1 MFKKLLKITILLAIS
16 LSTVFA
22 SSELFMKKKIQ
33 IEDGFRGMGWDP
45 DLYKIWIGTRHD
57 ANIDSKYKIRK
68 KTSKGTQK
76 QYIPGLPTIPSA
88 PKTVSTPSSSYNES
102 YIVYIYIDSSY
113 DNPSVKNSMEKMI
126 KADIWPSLNHCDDC
140 VQFETL
146 DFYRR
151 GSKKG
156 ENPSSEAGLT
166 AAEDAAKALEARLIE
181 LQDAN
186 IALERTNELNQYQIE
201 EQEKTLLEQ
210 EFADLEEQLKELQN
224 QSFEKEDKL
233 EDMKSFR
240 MSYLEEQYKMQMM
253 FKDSLL
259 SRYGQKLDNIY
270 DRKEGCLDKRADNYD
285 PDANAACENCC
296 SYPEGSVLSIAGCM
310 DPDALNYNKR
320 FTKDC
325 EDCCR
330 YLGCMD
336 PDALNYNSLATE
348 EGSCEY
354 QESNLMMI
362 ILIVLVS
369 ILIVLSTVAILGNKK
384 KVVYLK
390 PKEDS
395 SQGGEK
401 SVPAAP
407 VPAPAP
413 APAPVAVQ
421 TSAPLDEGVLQA
433 EIQSQR
439 QSAIAMSAG
448 QKEGA
453 TQILKDWLDESKKDE
468 ENSEE

>member
-1 MFKKLLKITILLAIS
+1 MFKKLLKITILLTIS
-16 LSTVFA
+16 LSTLFA

-45 DLYKIWIGTRHD
+45 DLYKIWIGTRDD

-68 KTSKGTQK
+68 KKSKASQK

-113 DNPSVKNSMEKMI
+113 DTPSVKNSMEKII
-126 KADIWPSLNHCDDC
+126 KADIWPSLNHCEDC
-140 VQFETL
+140 VQFEAL
-146 DFYRR
+146 DFYKR
-151 GSKKG
+151 GNKKDG
-156 ENPSSEAGLT
+156 FESSDMGLT
-166 AAEDAAKALEARLIE
+166 AAEDAAKALEAKLVE

-201 EQEKTLLEQ
+201 EQQKELLEQ
-210 EFADLEEQLKELQN
+210 EFSDLEEQLKELQN
-224 QSFEKEDKL
+224 QSKEKEDKI
-233 EDMKSFR
+233 ENMKSFR

-310 DPDALNYNKR
+310 DPEALNYNKR

-325 EDCCR
+325 GDCCR

-336 PDALNYNSLATE
+336 PEALNYNSLATE
-348 EGSCEY
+348 AGSCEY

-362 ILIVLVS
+362 ILIILIS
-369 ILIVLSTVAILGNKK
+369 ILIILSIVAILGNKK

-390 PKEDS
+390 PKESNQKSD
-395 SQGGEK
+395 EK
-401 SVPAAP
+401 SAPLEQAPAQ
-407 VPAPAP
+407 APAP
-413 APAPVAVQ
+413 PAVTQ
-421 TSAPLDEGVLQA
+421 TAAPLDEGVLQA

>member
-1 MFKKLLKITILLAIS
+1 MFKKLLKITILLTIS
-16 LSTVFA
+16 VSTIFA
-22 SSELFMKKKIQ
+22 SSELFMRKKIQ
-33 IEDGFRGMGWDP
+33 IEDGFRGMGLDP
-45 DLYKIWIGTRHD
+45 QLYKIWIGTRDD

-68 KTSKGTQK
+68 KNSKKESK

-88 PKTVSTPSSSYNES
+88 PKTVSTPSNSYNEDF
-102 YIVYIYIDSSY
+102 IVYIYIDSSY
-113 DNPSVKNSMEKMI
+113 DNASIKNSMEKMI
-126 KADIWPSLNHCDDC
+126 KADIWPSLNHCEDC
-140 VQFETL
+140 VQFEAL
-146 DFYRR
+146 DFYKR
-151 GSKKG
+151 GD
-156 ENPSSEAGLT
+156 SSAGLDTGLT
-166 AAEDAAKALEARLIE
+166 AAEDAAKALEAKLIE

-201 EQEKTLLEQ
+201 EQQKAMLEQ
-210 EFADLEEQLKELQN
+210 EFSDLEEQLLKLQN
-224 QSFEKEDKL
+224 QSIEKED
-233 EDMKSFR
+233 EVEEMKNFR
-240 MSYLEEQYKMQMM
+240 MAYLEEQYKMQSM

-270 DRKEGCLDKRADNYD
+270 DRREGCLDKRADNYD

-296 SYPEGSVLSIAGCM
+296 AYPDGSALSIEGCM
-310 DPDALNYNKR
+310 DPEALNYNKR

-325 EDCCR
+325 GDCCK

-348 EGSCEY
+348 AGSCEY
-354 QESNLMMI
+354 KESNLMMI
-362 ILIVLVS
+362 ILIILVS
-369 ILIVLSTVAILGNKK
+369 ILIILSIVAIISNKK

-390 PKEDS
+390 PKENSKASNES
-395 SQGGEK
+395 S
-401 SVPAAP
+401 SANSAP
-407 VPAPAP
+407 VSLAPPVAPAP
-413 APAPVAVQ
+413 NISQ

-439 QSAIAMSAG
+439 QSAVAMSAG

-453 TQILKDWLDESKKDE
+453 TQILKDWLDESKNDE